1 MIPSSPAVSTG
12 LTFSEDSSGFE
23 VRRDTQSLG
32 RLARRSVWSSEFDVQ
47 SQYGSWVIRR
57 SGFWGSKAEIIDA
70 ASQHPI
76 ATFRF
81 TWGGKGTLAFADGQI
96 FHMVTRGVWHPVWT
110 VTTETDRTI
119 LQLHTREKSVELQN
133 ATVVSESRLA
143 LLVLFT
149 LYRVRQSDE
158 ADAAASSVAS

>member
-1 MIPSSPAVSTG
+1 MIPSSLALATA

-23 VRRDTQSLG
+23 LKRDTQSVG
-32 RLARRSVWSSEFDVQ
+32 RLLHRSVWSSEFDVQ

-57 SGFWGSKAEIIDA
+57 SGFWGSKAEIVDA
-70 ASQHPI
+70 ASQNPI
-76 ATFRF
+76 ATFRSN
-81 TWGGKGTLAFADGQI
+81 WGGKGTLAFADGQI

-119 LQLHTREKSVELQN
+119 LRLHTRDKTVELQN
-133 ATVVSESRLA
+133 DAVLSESRLV

-158 ADAAASSVAS
+158 ADAAASSIAS